1 MRMVPAVLHHYVIL
15 QHEVKRIRKMLDGFH
30 QILNSKYDGKLR
42 NNYNGRSQKAKQ
54 SSYIYKHLFVSI
66 RFTGFFLNKQNP

>member
-15 QHEVKRIRKMLDGFH
+15 QHEVKRIRKMLDGFQ

-42 NNYNGRSQKAKQ
+42 NNYNGRSQKANQ
-54 SSYIYKHLFVSI
+54 SS
-66 RFTGFFLNKQNP
+66 